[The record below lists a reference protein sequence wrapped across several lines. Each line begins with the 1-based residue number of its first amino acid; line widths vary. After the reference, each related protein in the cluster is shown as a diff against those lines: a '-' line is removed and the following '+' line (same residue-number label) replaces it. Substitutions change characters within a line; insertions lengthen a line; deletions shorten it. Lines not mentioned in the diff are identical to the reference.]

1 MNSRKRIGTVLLSAF
16 VAASVVPAATA
27 TATASRMP
35 RSAPASSTDVTAGLA
50 ADGTF
55 RGAPR
60 ADGAIDMGAWALG
73 SDLAAGEPPRLVR
86 RASAPSPKGLGPWSN
101 LGSNGSGN
109 GAVAAS
115 VLAITAA
122 GPDLYVGGEF
132 TDVAGNPTADFI
144 VKWNGTA
151 WTPLGSD
158 GSGDGALDW
167 SVNAIAVSGTDVYV
181 GGKFSNAGGV
191 ATADFLAR
199 WNGTAWSGLGSN
211 GAGDGALDS
220 DVLSVAASGPVVY
233 AGGVFLDAAGI
244 ATADNL
250 ARWSGTAWSALGSN
264 GAGDGALAG
273 ASVYDVAL
281 AGTDVYISGTFLNVA
296 GVATAD
302 HLARWNGTAWS
313 GLGSNGS
320 GNGALNDTAYK
331 LEVSGGDVYTAGVFT
346 NAGGAATADYLAK
359 WNGTAWSGL
368 GSNGSGDGALTNL
381 VLGLAVSGPNVFV
394 GGLFFDAAGIA
405 EADYVARWNGTAWSA
420 LGSDGAGDGA
430 IDGPVIA
437 LAPTASH
444 LAIGGAFSDAAGIA
458 TADNIARWALPT
470 VVHQPDGRIQDRQ
483 RRRRRQRHLQPH
495 RSRPEP
501 VRVRSDRL
509 HDHLRDPAAE
519 RRHAAAIFKVRAT
532 GTATSAY
539 TVKYFRGATEITT
552 AVVAGNYQTTSVAP
566 GASYMITAK
575 VTVKATAAA
584 GSNVTRLVTVRAAAD
599 PTKKD
604 TVRFV
609 AKRS

>member
-109 GAVAAS
+109 GAVATS

-470 VVHQPDGRIQDRQ
+470 VVHQPDGRIRIGSGVAVGNDIYNLTGAGQNRSASGAIGSTITFEIP
-483 RRRRRQRHLQPH
+483 LQN
-495 RSRPEP
+495 
-501 VRVRSDRL
+501 D
-509 HDHLRDPAAE
+509 AT
-519 RRHAAAIFKVRAT
+519 AAAIFKVRAT

-575 VTVKATAAA
+575 VTVKATAAV